1 MMRPDN
7 HIIFFHQFSSFD
19 SDISS
24 ARNHPSDNSH
34 TIRKYYR
41 TLCCRF
47 PEFTGEYFVIQR
59 KNKGK
64 CNGIGGMCMINNTM
78 SSVGKLFLYF
88 MVHKMCRELA
98 GRSSSLYKT
107 PADTVIGSC
116 LVKLNDRKTYF
127 RVNDD
132 ITEIFTASCYQ
143 EKLSGK
149 SRNLNTDGGPFSGG
163 VQSWADHFHF
173 FCFQTIA

>member
-1 MMRPDN
+1 
-7 HIIFFHQFSSFD
+7 
-19 SDISS
+19 
-24 ARNHPSDNSH
+24 
-34 TIRKYYR
+34 
-41 TLCCRF
+41 
-47 PEFTGEYFVIQR
+47 
-59 KNKGK
+59 
-64 CNGIGGMCMINNTM
+64 M

-98 GRSSSLYKT
+98 GRSSSFYKT

-132 ITEIFTASCYQ
+132 ITEVFSASCYQ

-163 VQSWADHFHF
+163 VQSWADSFPLLLLSDDSLSSAVSFMPPLLISIVCHFDKALYEFRFKNFHNIF
-173 FCFQTIA
+173 PPCLNVV